1 MGPLHSA
8 ESERGMRVLEV
19 YVGALNR
26 GLEKAIAGASLFSV
40 GMDDE
45 DDPSATLDQV
55 LNDTKRVGFFK
66 AYVGAVAEA
75 IKDGADVRGYFAWS
89 FLDNFEWAMGF
100 TKRFGLVYVDY
111 KNGLSRHPKAS
122 AMWFSRFLNGEAAYN
137 KPDTN

>member
-1 MGPLHSA
+1 VQA
-8 ESERGMRVLEV
+8 ASEWLYILPWGIRKTIN
-19 YVGALNR
+19 YVARKYGNPIIYVT
-26 GLEKAIAGASLFSV
+26 EN

-45 DDPSATLDQV
+45 DDPSATLDQI

-66 AYVGAVAEA
+66 GYVGAVAEA

-100 TKRFGLVYVDY
+100 TKRFGIVYVDY

-122 AMWFSRFLNGEAAYN
+122 AMWFSRFLNGEAADS